1 MPQLVL
7 DGLSDFRRRVKSV
20 GDGMPKAL
28 GQANKR
34 IGELVG
40 NRADQQRSALR
51 SRYPSYS
58 PSVTKVKPK
67 ALQTGVSIRVEPAAA
82 ETGARRHPVFGVW
95 RDQST
100 FKKQVWPDEKKGAFK
115 GRNADGWLIYPT
127 VEKYYDEIGEA
138 YLAEIAA
145 LARARGL
152 EA

>member
-7 DGLSDFRRRVKSV
+7 EGLSDFRRSVKAV

-34 IGELVG
+34 IGTMIG
-40 NRADQQRSALR
+40 NKAEGRQSSLR
-51 SRYPSYS
+51 SKYRSYS
-58 PSVTKVKPK
+58 QSVTKIKPK
-67 ALQTGVSIRVEPAAA
+67 GLQTGISIQVSPAAA

-100 FKKQVWPDEKKGAFK
+100 FKRQVWPNEKKGAFK
-115 GRNADGWLIYPT
+115 GRNADGWLIHPT
-127 VEKYYDEIGEA
+127 VEQHFDEIGQA
-138 YLAEIAA
+138 YLEEIAA